1 MTAWFLKVFHSAL
14 QPLIIV
20 PWPVNPVI
28 QIKLGIFPVD
38 LICCFGTAAA
48 THLFA

>member
-1 MTAWFLKVFHSAL
+1 MTAWFLKFFHSAL

-20 PWPVNPVI
+20 VNPVI

-38 LICCFGTAAA
+38 LICCLGTAA